1 MTSEQRADHPHADPG
16 DGRQECQTCGKWVW
30 LVTHSCKGVPV
41 TVAARVRAT
50 DARAESQAGLTDN
63 ERLLIAR
70 NIAKPGT
77 PLYAQACDT
86 AERILAAR
94 ATAESDGLRAAVEAV
109 LDVPAWEGDDWLDWL
124 TDADYESVTR
134 CNCAH
139 CEDDDQWCPMAVRAL
154 VERKVEER
162 DEQLRAAL
170 DAAEDPQ

>member
-109 LDVPAWEGDDWLDWL
+109 EWHHTPHREQSGTLACPTCLLDYP
-124 TDADYESVTR
+124 
-134 CNCAH
+134 
-139 CEDDDQWCPMAVRAL
+139 CPTAIDLAA
-154 VERKVEER
+154 
-162 DEQLRAAL
+162 LRAAL